1 MVSHCI
7 EERTVFVDDDQLNPK
22 PDEEEEQGKAQQVM
36 IGGEKTDGAQR
47 NKRRIKEVFGDG
59 LQTEEMG
66 GKPFVELSGI
76 EVFRLQGSPCEEVV
90 HTVRFRH
97 AVGGKQHAGIF
108 LSGNFVDIQIV
119 FTTLNM

>member
-76 EVFRLQGSPCEEVV
+76 EVFRLQ
-90 HTVRFRH
+90 
-97 AVGGKQHAGIF
+97 
-108 LSGNFVDIQIV
+108 
-119 FTTLNM
+119 